1 MDYETNQEIAQYD
14 VANPAYDELRTAYD
28 KRQLKL
34 YDALAQK
41 ANTAFAPTKTSCG
54 LWTANSNLTCNKGNA
69 IEGYAG
75 VGDGNGQVD
84 CNSDSDCPRGGWC
97 DLSRGQCVGGQSDY
111 YACTLSD
118 GTCTP
123 GYDSSE
129 CSNGE
134 TNDSDIKCVTD
145 CSECPKPP
153 PPQPHHPHHPHHHKP
168 HHHAPTPHGGGGS
181 GGCYTCTIGNPEHVT
196 NAASGSNCHL
206 DPARKSS
213 SCTPYSKNFACE
225 RSRNA
230 AKNACQTGGN
240 GHHTHSPPASHPHPQ
255 PAPPPPHNNLNG
267 APVPATA
274 LGPTSDDKHKDAL
287 AIGLGV
293 GLGGAGLLLLI
304 WYLVWRNKKKKSLSS
319 SLSSG
324 GTQLSFY

>member
-84 CNSDSDCPRGGWC
+84 CNSDGDCPRGKWC

-153 PPQPHHPHHPHHHKP
+153 PPQPHHPHHPHHH
-168 HHHAPTPHGGGGS
+168 APTPHGCKSFFPGCKCCDDAGVSGMDISCGS
-181 GGCYTCTIGNPEHVT
+181 SKSMHCSEQCDIYGRNNPKKFFLYAMEI
-196 NAASGSNCHL
+196 L
-206 DPARKSS
+206 
-213 SCTPYSKNFACE
+213 
-225 RSRNA
+225 
-230 AKNACQTGGN
+230 
-240 GHHTHSPPASHPHPQ
+240 
-255 PAPPPPHNNLNG
+255 
-267 APVPATA
+267 
-274 LGPTSDDKHKDAL
+274 
-287 AIGLGV
+287 
-293 GLGGAGLLLLI
+293 
-304 WYLVWRNKKKKSLSS
+304 NKKVAAV
-319 SLSSG
+319 
-324 GTQLSFY
+324 THAQ

>member
-75 VGDGNGQVD
+75 VGDASERAPNCCDDPSLCPPGHQCDIECTCQPGPKTLGCWDPTD
-84 CNSDSDCPRGGWC
+84 CDEKYGVP
-97 DLSRGQCVGGQSDY
+97 Q
-111 YACTLSD
+111 
-118 GTCTP
+118 
-123 GYDSSE
+123 SE
-129 CSNGE
+129 CVLCWGTQE
-134 TNDSDIKCVTD
+134 YC
-145 CSECPKPP
+145 CSQHPP
-153 PPQPHHPHHPHHHKP
+153 PPHHPHHKHR
-168 HHHAPTPHGGGGS
+168 HAPTPHGGGGGGS

-213 SCTPYSKNFACE
+213 FCTPYSKNFACE